1 MFCNG
6 YGICFYLYNP
16 NIYSEQE
23 CKNRK
28 ESTVKYAEELNV
40 PFYEERDFFITMAA
54 GKIKV
59 LKNATFAIH

>member
-1 MFCNG
+1 
-6 YGICFYLYNP
+6 LYNP
-16 NIYSEQE
+16 NIYSGQE

-54 GKIKV
+54 GKIKA
-59 LKNATFAIH
+59 LGNATFVIH